1 MVNGWIDMKQKKF
14 KGSFHRR
21 FKEGEIGQDVHTK
34 VRYNPNP
41 HGRNRK
47 PLAIG
52 ELTWYEKIISFFL
65 KK

>member
-34 VRYNPNP
+34 VRYNSR
-41 HGRNRK
+41 GKRQE
-47 PLAIG
+47 PLTPR
-52 ELTWYEKIISFFL
+52 LTWYEKIISFFL